1 MKILVANW
9 RCIKN
14 PEMGGAEVHF
24 HEIFKLIVKMG
35 HEVTLVVHSFP
46 NAKKEETIDGI
57 KIHRVGSK
65 FIFKYA
71 FKWFY
76 KMYLAKNNY
85 DLIVDDISKIPM
97 DTPRYINK
105 PIVGI
110 LHHIHGSTLY
120 KEIPAYMAF
129 YISQCEKR
137 IPKYYSKTPMF
148 TVSPSTK
155 DELVALGQPEAKIDY
170 LYNAIDQELFEK
182 TKIEKSETPLLVYVG
197 RIKKYK
203 QVDLVIDVLPK
214 LLEKYPN
221 LELHIGGTGDNLEEL
236 KNYASQKGVLDSVK
250 FLGFL
255 SEDDKAKL
263 LGRAW
268 IFVTMAMKEGWGITV
283 IEANAMNTP
292 VVGSNV
298 SGLRD
303 SIKDGETGYLVE
315 MYNEEDLIVKISDLI
330 ENKEKLNQF
339 SENAKE
345 WSLQFSWQSSAEHF
359 IKKVH
364 EWYPEIES

>member
-1 MKILVANW
+1 MKILAANW

-35 HEVTLVVHSFP
+35 HEVTLVLHAYPGCES
-46 NAKKEETIDGI
+46 EEIIDGI
-57 KIHRVGSK
+57 KIHRVGHK
-65 FIFKYA
+65 FVFKYM
-71 FKWFY
+71 FKRFY
-76 KMYLAKNNY
+76 KKHLAKNNY

-129 YISQCEKR
+129 YIEQCEKR
-137 IPKYYSKTPMF
+137 IPKYYSSTPMF

-155 DELVALGQPEAKIDY
+155 DELIALGQPSEKIDY

-182 TKIEKSETPLLVYVG
+182 TNIEKSETPLLVYVG

-203 QVDLVIDVLPK
+203 QVELVIDVLPQLK
-214 LLEKYPN
+214 KKYPN
-221 LELHIGGTGDNLEEL
+221 IELHIGGSGDHLEEL
-236 KNYASQKGVLDSVK
+236 KNYAIQKNVSECVK

-255 SEDDKAKL
+255 SEEDKAKL

-268 IFVTMAMKEGWGITV
+268 VFVTMAMKEGWGITV
-283 IEANAMNTP
+283 IEANAMSTP
-292 VVGSNV
+292 VIGSNV
-298 SGLRD
+298 PGLRD
-303 SIKDGETGYLVE
+303 SIKNGETGYLVE
-315 MYNEEDLIVKISDLI
+315 MCKEEELVNKITELFDD
-330 ENKEKLNQF
+330 KEKLKTL
-339 SENAKE
+339 SENAKK
-345 WSLQFSWQSSAEHF
+345 WSLEFSWQASAEHF
-359 IKKVH
+359 IKKVK
-364 EWYPEIES
+364 EWYPELK

>member
-1 MKILVANW
+1 MNILVANW

-14 PEMGGAEVHF
+14 PEMGGAEIHF

-71 FKWFY
+71 FRWFY
-76 KMYLAKNNY
+76 KKHLAKNNY

-97 DTPRYINK
+97 DTPRYISK

-137 IPKYYSKTPMF
+137 IPKYYSGTPMF

-155 DELVALGQPEAKIDY
+155 EELVSLGQPEEKIDY
-170 LYNAIDQELFEK
+170 LYNAIDQDLFAK
-182 TKIEKSETPLLVYVG
+182 TKIEKSPTPLLAYIG

-203 QVDLVIDVLPK
+203 QVELVIDVLPK
-214 LLEKYPN
+214 LIKKYPN
-221 LELHIGGTGDNLEEL
+221 LEFHVGGTGDNLDDL
-236 KNYASQKGVLDSVK
+236 KSYAIKKGVSKSVK

-263 LGRAW
+263 LGQAW

-283 IEANAMNTP
+283 IEANAMKTP

-303 SIKDGETGYLVE
+303 SIKDNETGYLVE
-315 MYNEEDLIVKISDLI
+315 MYNNSDLVNKISDLI

-339 SENAKE
+339 SENAKK
-345 WSLQFSWQSSAEHF
+345 WSLQFSWQKSAEHF
-359 IKKVH
+359 LEKVK
-364 EWYPEIES
+364 EWYPEIKT